1 MTKKTLRT
9 VQPAHKSDKVTV
21 SQAKKAWLK
30 TARERTMPNGP
41 SMPPN
46 NDRSNACNPMN
57 PRERGDH
64 ER

>member
-1 MTKKTLRT
+1 MTKKRLRT

-30 TARERTMPNGP
+30 VAQARSVEISADQASAKSQTSQN
-41 SMPPN
+41 SA
-46 NDRSNACNPMN
+46 S
-57 PRERGDH
+57 H

>member
-1 MTKKTLRT
+1 MTKKRLRT

-30 TARERTMPNGP
+30 VAQARSVEGSADQASAKPQTSRN
-41 SMPPN
+41 SE
-46 NDRSNACNPMN
+46 S
-57 PRERGDH
+57 H